1 MSVEIWYTI
10 QFACY
15 LVTKFV
21 IIVFTENIFF
31 IGSIKTNIET
41 QQDIK

>member
-10 QFACY
+10 QFAWY
-15 LVTKFV
+15 VVTEFV

-31 IGSIKTNIET
+31 IDSIKTNIET
-41 QQDIK
+41 NQDKK